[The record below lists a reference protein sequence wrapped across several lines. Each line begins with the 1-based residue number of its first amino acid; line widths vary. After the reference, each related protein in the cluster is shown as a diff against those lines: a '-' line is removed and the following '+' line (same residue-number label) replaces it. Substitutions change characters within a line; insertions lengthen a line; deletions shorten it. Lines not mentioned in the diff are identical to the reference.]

1 MYLREELADFLGDGD
16 RRVAVVGIGSPIR
29 GDDAVGLL
37 VVEELQGFGLRNV
50 LLVSAETVPE
60 SFTGKIRDFEPTHV
74 LMVDAADFGGDPGD
88 ARMIPKAA
96 IGGSTISTHSMPLS
110 VLIDFIE
117 KTTESRV
124 ALLGVQ
130 PKGVELGSEVTPEV
144 KEASIKI
151 ASLICDLIK

>member
-1 MYLREELADFLGDGD
+1 MSLREELADFLGDGD
-16 RRVAVVGIGSPIR
+16 RRVAVMGIGSSIR

-37 VVEELQGFGLRNV
+37 VVEELQRFGLRNI

-88 ARMIPKAA
+88 AKMIPKAA

-130 PKGVELGSEVTPEV
+130 PKEMELGSEVTPDV
-144 KEASIKI
+144 REASRKI
-151 ASLICDLIK
+151 ASLMCDLLK